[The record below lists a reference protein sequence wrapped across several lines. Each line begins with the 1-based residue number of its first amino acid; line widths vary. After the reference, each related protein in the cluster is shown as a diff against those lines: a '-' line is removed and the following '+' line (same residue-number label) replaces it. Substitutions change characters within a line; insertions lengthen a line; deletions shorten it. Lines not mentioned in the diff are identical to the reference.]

1 MNGVDFMIKQPLKG
15 MNDFIPEEAG
25 LRDYMINQILE
36 VYHQFG
42 FERIYTPAIEDIE
55 NINNKEGGDNQKLIF
70 KILKRGEKLEEAI
83 NASQFDDLSDMGLR
97 YDLTLKQ
104 VYHKLVNLFKLIVFI
119 VLNVLKEE
127 DVVNLFNVILMLLAM
142 SHIMQ
147 KLSLLPQLEEPY

>member
-1 MNGVDFMIKQPLKG
+1 MNGVNFMIKQPLKG

-25 LRDYMINQILE
+25 LRDYMMGQIID

-83 NASQFDDLSDMGLR
+83 KDGKLDDLSDMGLALR
-97 YDLTLKQ
+97 CL
-104 VYHKLVNLFKLIVFI
+104 
-119 VLNVLKEE
+119 
-127 DVVNLFNVILMLLAM
+127 
-142 SHIMQ
+142 
-147 KLSLLPQLEEPY
+147 